1 MQEPLGLEEQDQF
14 DREMRPK
21 DKHWDDLNL
30 KGPQMC
36 AMCAGNNSCNTKDNA
51 DFRALTNC
59 TKDA

>member
-30 KGPQMC
+30 KGQ
-36 AMCAGNNSCNTKDNA
+36 AVAQKVRDLF
-51 DFRALTNC
+51 DQKR
-59 TKDA
+59 